1 MHKFKRKFL
10 IGLFLLFLT
19 IAPANAN
26 DNFIPIR
33 VGISNTSFNT
43 YLFEEIEFINFF
55 NGNAVVDGSI
65 DYTTVDIDKEFITP
79 MTGITI
85 EFNDFKANKVVVCFD
100 SSYDAFVNEIIVL
113 GK

>member
-43 YLFEEIEFINFF
+43 YLFEEIEFINA
-55 NGNAVVDGSI
+55 NTLSVMDSATGYNIPINENAQTIKVASENNLFKVYIDGVLSVDR
-65 DYTTVDIDKEFITP
+65 
-79 MTGITI
+79 
-85 EFNDFKANKVVVCFD
+85 
-100 SSYDAFVNEIIVL
+100 L
-113 GK
+113 R